1 MAFTQHG
8 DQSYVFG
15 FQDAG
20 ATAIAATAG
29 IKPQTLSVSYE
40 PEFQAEATNEEGQ
53 IAAKV
58 VGPDKGSFTL
68 SGYLV
73 DEAAFA
79 AATDFSYDG
88 KFFIITGRKTD
99 SSNQDFVKGEL
110 TGEYYPLITGT

>member
-8 DQSYVFG
+8 DQDYVFG

-20 ATAIAATAG
+20 AAAIAAAAG
-29 IKPQTLSVSYE
+29 VKPQTLSISYE

-58 VGPDKGSFTL
+58 IGPDKGTFTL

-73 DEAAFA
+73 DDSAFGS
-79 AATDFSYDG
+79 ATNFTYDG

-99 SSNQDFVKGEL
+99 ASNQDFVKAEL
-110 TGEYYPLITGT
+110 TGEYYPLITS